1 MPLSGNFRVAVD
13 RPLHVTSTL
22 LASGNQDRESAYLI
36 IDGSKKG
43 VKEPPTYGF
52 TPLLVVIRKRTA
64 YLVGQASSLTT
75 REGEAPA
82 EPFCLGL
89 GGSLALPR

>member
-36 IDGSKKG
+36 IDGPKKG

-52 TPLLVVIRKRTA
+52 TPPVVIRKLTA

-75 REGEAPA
+75 RECEAPA

-89 GGSLALPR
+89 RGSLALPR